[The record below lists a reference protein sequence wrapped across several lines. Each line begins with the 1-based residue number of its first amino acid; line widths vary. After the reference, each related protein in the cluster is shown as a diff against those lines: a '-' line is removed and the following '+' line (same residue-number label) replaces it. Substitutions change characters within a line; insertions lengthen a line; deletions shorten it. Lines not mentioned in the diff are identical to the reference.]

1 MNFSRPEDLMSWQS
15 GHARQGSSTRVPDRC
30 KQCQRFVVDG
40 KSKSKRMGDLRT
52 LSSTHEH
59 DQSHRFIP
67 CGATLRADLGLVAK
81 GDG

>member
-1 MNFSRPEDLMSWQS
+1 LTAKASP
-15 GHARQGSSTRVPDRC
+15 
-30 KQCQRFVVDG
+30 
-40 KSKSKRMGDLRT
+40 KRMGDLRT